1 MKLRLSLRDAFIV
14 LATLFVTSALLVTYV
29 APKAGADHEPAN
41 KVAAAGSEVEVMGPG
56 EQIELLSERLKVSSP
71 ADLIL
76 QLTAE
81 CDILTD
87 LTTGGNGAEDSAGA
101 FGQVRTW
108 ITIDGTV
115 VPVSTDDATDTGKVV
130 LCNRAHNKSITDA
143 EDDGDGT
150 DEERDMTQTRQANGF
165 NWLAL
170 NPGFEYDSLDN
181 GQNILDIVVWA
192 EFTNEQSAN
201 ALAEARVGHRTLI
214 AEPTNASVHET
225 VDAADPDGGN

>member
-1 MKLRLSLRDAFIV
+1 MKAVIAGRRGAIA
-14 LATLFVTSALLVTYV
+14 LAALFVASLMLVMYV
-29 APKAGADHEPAN
+29 APPAGADHEPAN
-41 KVAAAGSEVEVMGPG
+41 KVAAAGSETEVMGPG
-56 EQIELLSERLKVSSP
+56 EKVVLLEETLKTSSP

-108 ITIDGTV
+108 IEIDGKV
-115 VPVSTDDATDTGKVV
+115 VPVSSDDATDTGKVV
-130 LCNRAHNKSITDA
+130 LCNRAHNKTVTDA
-143 EDDGDGT
+143 EDPADGT

-170 NPGFEYDSLDN
+170 DTGFVYDDPAN
-181 GQNILDIVVWA
+181 GNNIVEIVVYA
-192 EFTNEQSAN
+192 DYDTDTAGE
-201 ALAEARVGHRTLI
+201 ALAEAFVGSRTLI
-214 AEPTNASVHET
+214 AEPTNASVHEAVNQT
-225 VDAADPDGGN
+225 TNDGS

>member
-1 MKLRLSLRDAFIV
+1 MKAVIAGRRGAIA
-14 LATLFVTSALLVTYV
+14 LASLFVASLMLVMYV
-29 APKAGADHEPAN
+29 APPAGADHEPAN

-56 EQIELLSERLKVSSP
+56 DSVPILSETLKVSSP

-87 LTTGGNGAEDSAGA
+87 LTTGGTAEDSAGA

-108 ITIDGTV
+108 ITIDGKV
-115 VPVSTDDATDTGKVV
+115 VPVSTDDTTDTGKVV
-130 LCNRAHNKSITDA
+130 LCNRAHNKTITDA
-143 EDDGDGT
+143 EDPADGT

-170 NPGFEYDSLDN
+170 DPGFTYDSLEN
-181 GQNILDIVVWA
+181 GQNILEIVVYA
-192 EFTNEQSAN
+192 EFTEEVVNQ
-201 ALAEARVGHRTLI
+201 AEAEALVGHRTLI
-214 AEPTNASVHET
+214 VEPTSVSVHEAVNAT
-225 VDAADPDGGN
+225 GGKGN

>member
-1 MKLRLSLRDAFIV
+1 MKAVIAGRRGAIA
-14 LATLFVTSALLVTYV
+14 LAALFVASLMLVMYV
-29 APKAGADHEPAN
+29 APPAGADHEPAN
-41 KVAAAGSEVEVMGPG
+41 KVAAAGSETEVMGPG
-56 EQIELLSERLKVSSP
+56 EKVVLLEETLKTSSP

-108 ITIDGTV
+108 IEIDGKV
-115 VPVSTDDATDTGKVV
+115 VPVSSDDATDTGKVV
-130 LCNRAHNKSITDA
+130 LCNRAHNKTVTDA
-143 EDDGDGT
+143 EDPADGT

-170 NPGFEYDSLDN
+170 DTGFVYDDPAN
-181 GQNILDIVVWA
+181 GNNILNIVVYA
-192 EFTNEQSAN
+192 EFTEEVVNR
-201 ALAEARVGHRTLI
+201 AEAEALVGHRTLI
-214 AEPTNASVHET
+214 VEPTSVSVHEAVNAT
-225 VDAADPDGGN
+225 GGAGN